1 MNHFIAFDLGASSG
15 RAILGILKNQKIS
28 LKEIHRFDNSMLHLH
43 GNFYWNV
50 FSLFEELKEGLA
62 KCCLELKVC
71 PESLGVDTWGVDFG
85 LLDSADKLIGIPYA
99 YRDNRNISAM
109 EEVFR
114 IIPKDEIYRLTGIA
128 MWPFNSLYQLFA
140 WKRDRGDVLKIAKT
154 LLFMPDIFNWLLSGV
169 KSTDYTFAS
178 TSQLINPYTRD
189 WEPSLFERLG
199 LPGKI
204 MNDIIEPGTI
214 IGNLTSDLSD
224 QLKIKSP
231 SIVAVGSH
239 DTASAIVSV
248 PAEGSDWA
256 YISSGTWSL
265 MGIESEVP
273 VISEKTLLYNLTNE
287 GGVGKKIRL
296 LKNIMGLWLL
306 QECRRMWSDSGNA
319 FTYSELVEMAREA
332 KPFQS
337 IIDPDW
343 MNFYN
348 PDDMIKEIRSFCQM
362 TGQSEPSNRGQFV
375 RTILEGLAFKYR
387 MVLDQLRE
395 VSGKKLGKIHIIGG
409 GTQNELLS
417 QFTANATGV
426 PVVTGP
432 AEATAIGNLMVQAM
446 AKGYVSSV
454 DEIREVIRKSFELK
468 TFLPENQAVWEKAYS
483 KFLDIINQFP
493 GI

>member
-28 LKEIHRFDNSMLHLH
+28 LKEIHRFDNSMLQLH

-85 LLDSADKLIGIPYA
+85 LLDSADKLLGIPYA
-99 YRDNRNISAM
+99 YRDNRNVTAM

-114 IIPKDEIYRLTGIA
+114 IVPKEEIYRLTGIA
-128 MWPFNSLYQLFA
+128 MWPFNSIYQLFA
-140 WKRDRGDVLKIAKT
+140 WKRDRGDALKIART
-154 LLFMPDIFNWLLSGV
+154 LMFMPDILNWFLSGV

-178 TSQLINPYTRD
+178 TSQLINPYTRE
-189 WEPSLFERLG
+189 WESTLFEKLE
-199 LPGKI
+199 LPQNI
-204 MNDIIEPGTI
+204 MNPILEPGTV
-214 IGNLTSDLSD
+214 IGNLTSDLSE

-248 PAEGSDWA
+248 PAEGDDWA

-273 VISEKTLLYNLTNE
+273 VITDKTLLYNLTNE

-306 QECRRMWSDSGNA
+306 QECRRIWSDSGNSSS
-319 FTYSELVEMAREA
+319 YSELVEMAREA

-343 MNFYN
+343 MKFYN
-348 PDDMIKEIRSFCQM
+348 PVNMVKEISAFCKM
-362 TGQSEPSNRGQFV
+362 TGQPEPITHGQFV
-375 RTILEGLAFKYR
+375 RIILEGLAFKYR

-395 VSGKKLGKIHIIGG
+395 VSGKKLEKIHIIGG

-446 AKGYVSSV
+446 AKGHVSNL
-454 DEIREVIRKSFELK
+454 DEIRKVIRNSFDLK
-468 TFLPENQAVWEKAYS
+468 TFLPENQSEWEKTYQR
-483 KFLDIINQFP
+483 FLEIILR
-493 GI
+493 IKE

>member
-15 RAILGILKNQKIS
+15 RAILGALKDHKIG
-28 LKEIHRFDNSMLHLH
+28 LKEIHRFDNSMLQLH

-50 FSLFEELKEGLA
+50 FSLYEELKEGLS
-62 KCCLELKVC
+62 KCCTELKVC

-85 LLDSADKLIGIPYA
+85 LLDSADKLLGIPYA
-99 YRDNRNISAM
+99 YRDNRNITAM
-109 EEVFR
+109 EEVFK
-114 IIPKDEIYRLTGIA
+114 IIPKDEIYKLTGIA
-128 MWPFNSLYQLFA
+128 IWPFNSIYQLFA
-140 WKRDRGDVLKIAKT
+140 WKKERSDALNISKT
-154 LLFMPDIFNWLLSGV
+154 LLFMPDIFNWLLSGI

-178 TSQLINPYTRD
+178 TSQLINPYTRTWD
-189 WEPSLFERLG
+189 PALFEKLG
-199 LPGKI
+199 LPIKI
-204 MNDIIEPGTI
+204 MNPIIEPGTI
-214 IGNLTSDLSD
+214 IGNLTTDLAEY
-224 QLKIKSP
+224 LKIKSP

-248 PAEGSDWA
+248 PAEGDDWA

-265 MGIESEVP
+265 MGIESEDP

-306 QECRRMWSDSGNA
+306 QECRRIWSDSGNA
-319 FTYSELVEMAREA
+319 FAYSELVEMAREA
-332 KPFQS
+332 KPFLS
-337 IIDPDW
+337 VIDPDW

-348 PDDMIKEIRSFCQM
+348 PDNMVKEIVSFCTM
-362 TGQSEPSNRGQFV
+362 TGQPEPTSHGQFV
-375 RTILEGLAFKYR
+375 RIILEGLAFKYR
-387 MVLDQLRE
+387 MVLDQLSE
-395 VSGKKLGKIHIIGG
+395 VSGRKLGKIHIIGG

-446 AKGYVSSV
+446 AMGYVSSL
-454 DEIREVIRKSFELK
+454 DEIRKVIRNSFELK
-468 TFLPENQAVWEKAYS
+468 TFLPQEQTKWESAYIRY
-483 KFLDIINQFP
+483 LDVSEQIKK
-493 GI
+493 